1 MTKWNKKPSKVQENF
16 DMEKMMRESVR
27 EPGKVKESIREPGKV
42 KESIREPVKVKESI
56 IELAEPFGKPVV
68 SSEEYLA
75 IIKQKYF
82 KFLNTISRTS
92 SSIDNYGT
100 QLSTTL
106 VKAFSWSKYTDGDVS
121 LVKEHLT
128 TFLNLVITCFI
139 VYNWYFAM
147 FFTDTN
153 GERIKT
159 LELSLTAIKEKSP
172 IFHFF
177 FKYTLCVLSMIDNF
191 ALHLLPTTVSQ
202 YVSDR
207 RIQFILLF
215 ITIFAITNNFGFTI
229 LNSVDSTLTIGLY
242 VCVFVLYEL
251 YCVLLDFLP
260 DENGSIDI
268 TRLQKYMM
276 FGSVTPL
283 LYLMLFFVRL
293 IWSITLIAVTS
304 FINCAYI
311 VIMSFLAIP
320 IYSTYSFSTFNIV
333 NEFIWGSK
341 KVKGGITELVTS
353 IIYRFLYEISFIAI
367 LVYGVIDYSKNWSKV
382 SKMPVTINWIC
393 YALIFLFS
401 FIAYQRFLMNGSL
414 SAYVDE
420 EPILEEFFKGNKAS
434 KIEEPQT
441 RIPEVEE
448 SKINIPELDIPK
460 IKESKIN
467 IPELDIPK
475 IKESKIDIPEIKESK
490 IDIPEIKE
498 SKIDIPEIKESKI
511 DIPEIGK
518 SSTSIKGAIGN
529 NVKKQVINTLLNT
542 MKNSKYKSLIPTK
555 LISSVI

>member
-1 MTKWNKKPSKVQENF
+1 MTKWNKKPAIVQENF
-16 DMEKMMRESVR
+16 ELGKKLRESVV
-27 EPGKVKESIREPGKV
+27 ETIS
-42 KESIREPVKVKESI
+42 EPVVEPVVEVGEPN
-56 IELAEPFGKPVV
+56 IELVEPFGKPVV

-75 IIKQKYF
+75 DIKQKYF

-92 SSIDNYGT
+92 STIDNYGT
-100 QLSTTL
+100 QLSITL
-106 VKAFSWSKYTDGDVS
+106 VKAFSWSEYTDDDVS

-128 TFLNLVITCFI
+128 AFLNLIITCFI

-159 LELSLTAIKEKSP
+159 LELSLTTIKEKSP

-283 LYLMLFFVRL
+283 MYLMLFFVRM

-311 VIMSFLAIP
+311 VIMSFFAIP
-320 IYSTYSFSTFNIV
+320 IYSTYSFATFKIV

-353 IIYRFLYEISFIAI
+353 VLYRFLYEISFITI
-367 LVYGVIDYSKNWSKV
+367 LVYSVIDYSKNWSKV
-382 SKMPVTINWIC
+382 SKMPITINWIC

-401 FIAYQRFLMNGSL
+401 FIAYQRYLMNGSL

-420 EPILEEFFKGNKAS
+420 EPILEDIFKENVTSKIEKPQIRIPEADVLKVEESKMNIPEKDMS
-434 KIEEPQT
+434 KIEELK
-441 RIPEVEE
+441 V
-448 SKINIPELDIPK
+448 NIPETPIMSRENTEAPM
-460 IKESKIN
+460 N
-467 IPELDIPK
+467 
-475 IKESKIDIPEIKESK
+475 
-490 IDIPEIKE
+490 
-498 SKIDIPEIKESKI
+498 
-511 DIPEIGK
+511 
-518 SSTSIKGAIGN
+518 GAIGN
-529 NVKKQVINTLLNT
+529 IVKKQVLNTLINT
-542 MKNSKYKSLIPTK
+542 MKKSKYGSLIPVK
-555 LISSVI
+555 LIS